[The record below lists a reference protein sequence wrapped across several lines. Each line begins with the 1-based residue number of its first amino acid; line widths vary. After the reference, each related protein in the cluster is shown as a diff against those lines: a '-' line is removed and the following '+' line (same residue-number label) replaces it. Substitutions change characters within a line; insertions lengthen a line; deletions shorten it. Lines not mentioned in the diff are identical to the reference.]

1 MVQFKSMQARLTMI
15 FIGISLLTTL
25 ILGAV
30 SVYGAVQENQRMMA
44 EFRKDMEKNAEMQLE
59 WQTQS
64 AWSVV
69 ENCYQAQVRGELT
82 QEQAMQ
88 RAAAL
93 VRNMRYDNGKGYFTI
108 DTDEGMNVV
117 LLGTAA
123 EGKPRMDAQDPDG
136 RYFIREMINQA
147 KAGGGFSEFMF
158 PKPGTQTPLPK
169 LYYTMEFA
177 PYHWVIGTG
186 IWIDQIDRRV
196 VMREKAFMGNMKSHV
211 VRMLTGLVLLEAFFV
226 MLAVYTGR
234 RLAYPIQV
242 ATKRM
247 KELGDGI
254 LKMDEETG
262 AQMQEMSKR
271 HDELGAMSRAMS
283 EMNKKLYKNQMLILS
298 MAQQDMLTGLANR
311 RHFGDFIKQCSA
323 DTMFT
328 LISLDLDHFKE
339 VNDNF
344 GHQTGDAALLILAEV
359 LKLQFADAL
368 NVRMGGDEFLVVLTG
383 KVQRESVEERLESF
397 MRQLIAV
404 YRQDPGLNCLT
415 VSAGIAYADEQP
427 VPIDVLMNRSD
438 KALYAAKAAGR
449 SCYRVYSDELE
460 NK

>member
-1 MVQFKSMQARLTMI
+1 
-15 FIGISLLTTL
+15 
-25 ILGAV
+25 
-30 SVYGAVQENQRMMA
+30 
-44 EFRKDMEKNAEMQLE
+44 
-59 WQTQS
+59 
-64 AWSVV
+64 V

-88 RAAAL
+88 RAADL
-93 VRNMRYDNGKGYFTI
+93 VRNMLYDNGQGYFTI

-123 EGKPRMDAQDPDG
+123 EGKPRMDAKDPDG
-136 RYFIREMINQA
+136 RYFIREMISQA

-196 VMREKAFMGNMKSHV
+196 VMREKAFMGNMKAHV
-211 VRMLTGLVLLEAFFV
+211 VRMLTGIVLLEAFFV
-226 MLAVYTGR
+226 LLAVYTGG

-254 LKMDEETG
+254 LKMDEETE

-359 LKLQFADAL
+359 LKLQFPDAL

-397 MRQLIAV
+397 MRQLISV
-404 YRQDPGLNCLT
+404 YQQDPGLKCLT

-449 SCYRVYSDELE
+449 SCYRVYSEELE